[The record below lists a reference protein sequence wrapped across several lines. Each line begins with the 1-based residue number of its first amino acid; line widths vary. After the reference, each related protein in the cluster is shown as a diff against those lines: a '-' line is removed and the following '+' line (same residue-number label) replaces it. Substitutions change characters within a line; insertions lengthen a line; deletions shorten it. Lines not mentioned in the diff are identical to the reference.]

1 MPPLPASG
9 QFVNG
14 IHRFP
19 VRVYFEDTDLTG
31 VVYHANYLRYMER
44 ARSDMLALAGI
55 DQLQVMQGGNGY
67 YAVADLQIAY
77 RRPAK
82 LGDEL
87 TVASRVLRVR
97 AAATLS
103 LQQVWRGDELL
114 TEGRVTAAWLDAR
127 GRPQRQPAAWSALFD
142 GMRADADLHAPR
154 PGDETSGRAGAA
166 TVTET

>member
-9 QFVNG
+9 RFENG
-14 IHRFP
+14 VHRFP

-55 DQLQVMQGGNGY
+55 DQLEVMTGGNGY

-77 RRPAK
+77 RRPAR
-82 LGDEL
+82 LGDQLE
-87 TVASRVLRVR
+87 VRSRVVRVR

-103 LQQVWRGDELL
+103 SQQVWRGDELL
-114 TEGRVTAAWLDAR
+114 TEATVTAAWLDR
-127 GRPQRQPAAWSALFD
+127 TGRPQRQPAEWSARFET
-142 GMRADADLHAPR
+142 MRRDADTA
-154 PGDETSGRAGAA
+154 EI
-166 TVTET
+166 